1 MFCCFIYT
9 FSLFYLFFRIFNALL
24 FIFLNISALFS
35 SMALKKSVLV
45 QKIIGFLVDSALII
59 YEPLKNSIHLF
70 NRLFYS
76 KIGIKLID
84 FILY

>member
-9 FSLFYLFFRIFNALL
+9 FSLFYLFFCIFNVLL

-35 SMALKKSVLV
+35 RMVLKKSVLV

-59 YEPLKNSIHLF
+59 YESLKNSIQLF

>member
-9 FSLFYLFFRIFNALL
+9 FSLFYLFFSIFNVLL
-24 FIFLNISALFS
+24 FIFLNIFALFS
-35 SMALKKSVLV
+35 RMVLKKSVLV

-59 YEPLKNSIHLF
+59 YERLKNSIHLF

>member
-9 FSLFYLFFRIFNALL
+9 FSLFYLFFSIFNVLL

-45 QKIIGFLVDSALII
+45 QKIIKFLVDSTLII
-59 YEPLKNSIHLF
+59 YEHFKNSIHLF

>member
-1 MFCCFIYT
+1 MV
-9 FSLFYLFFRIFNALL
+9 
-24 FIFLNISALFS
+24 
-35 SMALKKSVLV
+35 LKKSVLV
-45 QKIIGFLVDSALII
+45 QKIIKFLVDSALII
-59 YEPLKNSIHLF
+59 YEPLKNSIQLF

>member
-45 QKIIGFLVDSALII
+45 QKIIKFLVDSAL
-59 YEPLKNSIHLF
+59 LF

>member
-45 QKIIGFLVDSALII
+45 QKIIKFLVDSTLII
-59 YEPLKNSIHLF
+59 YEHFKNSIHLF

>member
-9 FSLFYLFFRIFNALL
+9 FSLFYLFFSIFNVLL

-45 QKIIGFLVDSALII
+45 QKIIKFLVDSALII
-59 YEPLKNSIHLF
+59 YEHFKNSIHLF